1 MTSNNGQGAVPSG
14 GCLTWH
20 AVLRGKVSESW
31 NGDWDGCDGEWGR
44 LTRCPECVQTSAWG
58 KPRKRLLD
66 ALLPFSGGSGGEGG
80 GYTSP
85 LFWGFWRR
93 RVRENVTWL
102 HGSSRGKKMLVP
114 LWFTLFSSQCLN
126 FLIFPPDAVFP
137 GTSASSVGAESGII
151 PKQETVTILWN
162 LYTGIPKRLMGGWHL
177 HFAWQT
183 HERIHLTDHECRYVA
198 YAVLCALLG
207 RSVMSNSVWPHGL
220 QPARLLCPRGVP
232 GKSTGEG
239 SHSLIQG
246 IFQTQGSNS
255 GLLHCRQIL
264 YCLSPQ
270 GSPVVAKSPLAVC
283 CVILPYTNQS
293 GWRGEVFLD

>member
-44 LTRCPECVQTSAWG
+44 LTRCPERVQTSAWG
-58 KPRKRLLD
+58 KPRKGLLVHFS
-66 ALLPFSGGSGGEGG
+66 PFLGVLEAKG
-80 GYTSP
+80 
-85 LFWGFWRR
+85 
-93 RVRENVTWL
+93 RENVTWL

-162 LYTGIPKRLMGGWHL
+162 LYTGIPKRLMGG
-177 HFAWQT
+177 
-183 HERIHLTDHECRYVA
+183 
-198 YAVLCALLG
+198 
-207 RSVMSNSVWPHGL
+207 
-220 QPARLLCPRGVP
+220 
-232 GKSTGEG
+232 
-239 SHSLIQG
+239 
-246 IFQTQGSNS
+246 
-255 GLLHCRQIL
+255 
-264 YCLSPQ
+264 
-270 GSPVVAKSPLAVC
+270 
-283 CVILPYTNQS
+283 
-293 GWRGEVFLD
+293 